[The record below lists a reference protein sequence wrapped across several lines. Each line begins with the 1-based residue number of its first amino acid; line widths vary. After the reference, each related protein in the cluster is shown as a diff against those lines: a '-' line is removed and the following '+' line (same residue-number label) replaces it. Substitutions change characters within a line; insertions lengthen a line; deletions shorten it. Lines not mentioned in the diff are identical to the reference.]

1 MHASLSPCG
10 ALLIQRIKMQDKK
23 NRIKQLVVGG
33 GYQRYAV
40 DFERAIYACSAAP
53 FSSCADDVLA
63 ILCLNAMHR
72 QAVCEGP
79 HSNSVGFLLHN
90 TTACVTTIAGT
101 IKPFRRVPYLN
112 LGHNTPLSAIYSLFV
127 VVPSS
132 FSSSVLQSAAKQ

>member
-1 MHASLSPCG
+1 M
-10 ALLIQRIKMQDKK
+10 
-23 NRIKQLVVGG
+23 VVGG
-33 GYQRYAV
+33 GDQRYAV
-40 DFERAIYACSAAP
+40 DFERAIYAFSAAL

-127 VVPSS
+127 VPPLLLLLLCPSVCS
-132 FSSSVLQSAAKQ
+132 KAIAHRISALTNTSLG